1 MDDSL
6 AGKAALVT
14 GGARRV
20 GAAIARR
27 LHAAGAAVLIHY
39 RDSEADAARLA
50 SALNAARPKSA
61 AKVKAELLAPVA
73 PRALVSAALESFGR
87 LDLVV
92 NNASSFFPVAV
103 GAMEPS
109 HWEELIGSNLRAPLF
124 IAQQA
129 AAELAKNDGS
139 IINIVDI
146 HAERP
151 LKGYAL
157 YSIAKAG
164 LAAMTRSLALELAP
178 RVRVNGV
185 APGAIVWPEDGQ
197 FPDWIE
203 IQNPNVTP
211 LNLAGYFLTD
221 NPVQLNKWAFPAVTL
236 PPNGFLVVFASGKNR
251 TGDTNRLHTSFQLDA
266 AGGFLAL
273 VKPNGTTIASAY
285 TYPSVKEDVSF
296 GIAQQQFA
304 TSLIANSVPQ
314 ILVPTNASD
323 LPANWNQLAY
333 SPGSMIVR
341 CWTSLM
347 RTPRTATCSL
357 GDSQAFASAIM

>member
-1 MDDSL
+1 MEDSL

-197 FPDWIE
+197 FPDPERARILAT
-203 IQNPNVTP
+203 TP
-211 LNLAGYFLTD
+211 LARIGSPED
-221 NPVQLNKWAFPAVTL
+221 VARAV
-236 PPNGFLVVFASGKNR
+236 
-251 TGDTNRLHTSFQLDA
+251 H
-266 AGGFLAL
+266 FLACAPY
-273 VKPNGTTIASAY
+273 VTG
-285 TYPSVKEDVSF
+285 
-296 GIAQQQFA
+296 
-304 TSLIANSVPQ
+304 Q
-314 ILVPTNASD
+314 IVAVDGGRS
-323 LPANWNQLAY
+323 
-333 SPGSMIVR
+333 I
-341 CWTSLM
+341 
-347 RTPRTATCSL
+347 
-357 GDSQAFASAIM
+357 FI